1 MATNGDNFSKII
13 NFYKKG
19 PNFMPGFRAV
29 FEKICRTRTHAW
41 TDKADSIGPVG
52 LQSGTNNY
60 GYMGLI
66 VRAILVYHVN

>member
-1 MATNGDNFSKII
+1 MPSFRKI
-13 NFYKKG
+13 
-19 PNFMPGFRAV
+19 FRAV

-52 LQSGTNNY
+52 LQPGTNNY

-66 VRAILVYHVN
+66 VRDILGYHVN